1 MIDQNPKYFEPILD
15 YLRNKKLIIDP
26 NVSMEGVL
34 AEAQFFQIQS
44 LIDLLEEKSK
54 EKDSLTKTEA
64 HLKNISEDINAMIIQ
79 AMFMESK
86 LGCGYEIQ
94 TNQIRRWIAIR
105 DQINNIAGL
114 KRCLPDEEQFEKIL
128 QAINA
133 I

>member
-64 HLKNISEDINAMIIQ
+64 HLKKISDDINSMIIQ
-79 AMFMESK
+79 AKFMESK
-86 LGCGYEIQ
+86 LGSGYEEIQ

-105 DQINNIAGL
+105 DQIN
-114 KRCLPDEEQFEKIL
+114 
-128 QAINA
+128 
-133 I
+133 